1 MYDLI
6 LKNCRLIDGT
16 GAPWLAA
23 DVAVKGDTIAK
34 IGKLDGEEA
43 AEIVD
48 LKGHYLAPGFIDIHS
63 HSDTSL
69 MTYPQAESRILQ
81 GVTTELGGNCGIS
94 AAPASED
101 PVRRKELGDYVGD
114 LAYSWRRFG
123 EYLDYMEEIRPSVN
137 FACAVGHGS
146 LRIAAMGF
154 EDRKPT
160 AEEMEVMKDLLRESL
175 EDGAFCMTSGL
186 IYPPGYFSTTEEMIE
201 LCKVIPEYGAFYATH
216 MRNEAADILNAMD
229 EAIRV
234 CRESG
239 APLEISHHKVLR
251 KANWRSLCFKTTA
264 KIEAAR
270 AEGLDVRADQ
280 YPYIATATSLDSNVP
295 TWAFEGGVE
304 KLLERLSDP
313 ETRAKLRDQANESH
327 KGRWQDIY
335 VSYVKSEKNRWVV
348 GKNIVE
354 IAEAQG
360 KDPADACFDII
371 LEERCRANE
380 INYGM
385 CEEDEEYIMS
395 KPYIMTGSDGDA
407 FSLDYPGQ
415 PHPRAYGTFV
425 RVLSH
430 YSRDRG
436 LFYIEE
442 GVRKMTS
449 MPAARLG
456 LRDRGLIKEGMKAD
470 LVAFDLET
478 LEDTPS
484 FENPKVACR
493 GIERV
498 YVNGVLTAK
507 DGVHTGARAGKVLR
521 HRK

>member
-6 LKNCRLIDGT
+6 LKHCRMIDGT
-16 GAPWLAA
+16 GAPWLRA
-23 DVAVKGDTIAK
+23 DVAVKGDTIVK
-34 IGKLDGEEA
+34 IGNLEGEEA
-43 AEIVD
+43 AEVVD
-48 LKGHYLAPGFIDIHS
+48 CKDHYLAPGFIDIHS

-69 MTYPQAESRILQ
+69 MFYPQAESRILQ
-81 GVTTELGGNCGIS
+81 GVTTEMGGNCGMS

-101 PVRRKELGDYVGD
+101 PVRRKQLKDYVGD
-114 LAYSWRRFG
+114 LDYSWRSFG
-123 EYLDYMEEIRPSVN
+123 DYLDYMENVGLSVN
-137 FACAVGHGS
+137 FAAAVGHGT

-154 EDRKPT
+154 DAREAT

-201 LCKVIPEYGAFYATH
+201 LCRILPEYDAFYATH
-216 MRNEAADILNAMD
+216 MRNEAHNILPAME

-234 CRESG
+234 CRE
-239 APLEISHHKVLR
+239 AAVPLEISHHKVLR
-251 KANWRSLCFKTTA
+251 RANWRSLCYKTTA
-264 KIEAAR
+264 LIEAAR

-280 YPYIATATSLDSNVP
+280 YPYIATATTLDSNVP

-304 KLLERLSDP
+304 KLLERLQDP
-313 ETRAKLRDQANESH
+313 ETRAKLRDEANRSH
-327 KGRWQDIY
+327 EGRWQDIF
-335 VSYVKSEKNRWVV
+335 VSYVRSEKNRWVV
-348 GKNIVE
+348 GKNILE

-360 KDPADACFDII
+360 KDPADACFD
-371 LEERCRANE
+371 LVVEERCRVNE
-380 INYGM
+380 INFGM
-385 CEEDEEYIMS
+385 CEEDVEYIMQ

-407 FSLDYPGQ
+407 FSLEYDGQ
-415 PHPRAYGTFV
+415 PHPRAFGTFV

-436 LFYIEE
+436 LFSLEE

-470 LVAFDLET
+470 LVVFDLET
-478 LEDTPS
+478 LEDTPT
-484 FENPKVACR
+484 FEKPKVACA
-493 GIERV
+493 GVERV